1 MPHVSDLSSPN
12 AASPQV
18 VEYVQATA
26 GALAS
31 SFGLHFDF
39 WVIGDDDDDVVPVA
53 LGGASPTEGECLSAD
68 RRPHAAC
75 PRCLAPP
82 ELAAWARQAEQPLVR
97 QSGADRIWVALP
109 LGEVAGRPVLATTFF
124 EGMPADAVRLLA
136 QVMLD
141 DLQLRQQLQR
151 YREDLDVCA
160 AQIGNDFEELTFL
173 RTLADHLDVSDPSH
187 GTWHVAQMVLPLLA
201 SVIRAESLVLV
212 SAERDETTGELRV
225 GQPVM
230 WVGPRRLD
238 DQACKRFIER
248 FRQAAAV
255 QPAVRNRF
263 DESPEGREF
272 PGVRKFVLTSM
283 AKGDCVRGWLAAIN
297 HVRRPAGSQ
306 EPLLALSQ
314 YEFGTVEA
322 SLLSSVASMLATH
335 VRNVELFREKEA
347 ILVGVV
353 RAMVSAIDAKDPY
366 TCGHSERVALV
377 ARRIAQEMGL
387 PEEACEQIYL
397 SGLMHDLGK
406 LGVADAVLRKNGP
419 LTEEEWNQVR
429 PHPERGWA
437 ILQGVQQ
444 LEYLIPGVLHH
455 HEQYDGRGY
464 PDGLAGEQIPLAAR
478 ILAVADAYDAMAS
491 DRPYRKGMP
500 HERVE
505 RILREGAKTQWDPAV
520 VEAFF
525 RALDDIRRIW
535 AGYRQPPP
543 PRRTPSADG
552 RRSSGFTLVELVVAA
567 LVLGILAAAAVP
579 RFAHALA
586 RQRAEAAARRVV
598 ADLEWARREAS
609 FKAARQTV
617 SFHPSS
623 HCYCIAPGP
632 EDMDRRSGPYVV
644 SLAEPP
650 YEVRLVSAEAGG
662 DSDIVFDPSG
672 TPDTGATILLESGAY
687 QATVSLSADTAPA
700 TYQVGPKPAGG

>member
-1 MPHVSDLSSPN
+1 MPEVSGLSN
-12 AASPQV
+12 YAAVSPQIA
-18 VEYVQATA
+18 EYVRTTA
-26 GALAS
+26 DVLAS
-31 SFGLHFDF
+31 AFGLHFDF
-39 WVIGDDDDDVVPVA
+39 WVVGDDTVIPVMPPGEAGNAVPLPPV
-53 LGGASPTEGECLSAD
+53 D
-68 RRPHAAC
+68 HWPHAAC
-75 PRCLAPP
+75 PERVAAPDLAVF
-82 ELAAWARQAEQPLVR
+82 LRQAEDPLVR
-97 QSGADRIWVALP
+97 QTEANRVWVGLP
-109 LGEVAGRPVLATTFF
+109 LGEVAGWPLLATTVF
-124 EGMPADAVRLLA
+124 EAMPADAVRLLA
-136 QVMLD
+136 QVVWD
-141 DLQLRQQLQR
+141 DLRLRQELER
-151 YREDLDVCA
+151 YRADLDVCA

-212 SAERDETTGELRV
+212 SAERDEPSGQVRV
-225 GQPVM
+225 GRPVI

-238 DQACKRFIER
+238 DQACQRFIER
-248 FRQAAAV
+248 FRQAAAG
-255 QPAVRNRF
+255 QPVVRNRF
-263 DESPEGREF
+263 HEAPEGREF
-272 PGVRKFVLTSM
+272 PGVRKFVLTSL

-387 PEEACEQIYL
+387 DEEACEQIYL

-419 LTEEEWNQVR
+419 LTEEEWNQIR

-437 ILQGVQQ
+437 ILQGVEQ
-444 LEYLIPGVLHH
+444 LGYLIPGVLHH

-464 PDGLAGEQIPLAAR
+464 PDGLAGDAIPLSAR
-478 ILAVADAYDAMAS
+478 ILAVADAYDAMVS

-500 HERVE
+500 QERVE
-505 RILREGAKTQWDPAV
+505 RILREGAGSQWDPAV
-520 VEAFF
+520 VDAFF
-525 RALDDIRRIW
+525 RALEDIRRIW
-535 AGYRQPPP
+535 TGYQPPPP
-543 PRRTPSADG
+543 PRRTPSPNG
-552 RRSSGFTLVELVVAA
+552 RRSSGFSIVELVIAV

-579 RFAHALA
+579 RFADALA
-586 RQRAEAAARRVV
+586 RQRVEAAARRVV

-609 FKAARQTV
+609 FHAAKQTV
-617 SFHPSS
+617 SFRAGS
-623 HCYCIAPGP
+623 HRYCIAPGP
-632 EDMDRRSGPYVV
+632 KNLDRRSRPYVV
-644 SLAEPP
+644 SLADAP
-650 YEVRLVSAEAGG
+650 YEVHLASAEAGG
-662 DSDIVFDPSG
+662 DSDVVFDPG
-672 TPDTGATILLESGAY
+672 GAPDSAATIVLEAGVY
-687 QATVSLSADTAPA
+687 RATVTLSADTMPA
-700 TYQVGPKPAGG
+700 TYQIGPKPAGG

>member
-1 MPHVSDLSSPN
+1 MPEVSDLSSPD
-12 AASPQV
+12 AVSPEV
-18 VEYVQATA
+18 AEHVQATA
-26 GALAS
+26 AVLAS
-31 SFGLHFDF
+31 AFGLHFDF
-39 WVIGDDDDDVVPVA
+39 WVVGQEDVVFVGTEP
-53 LGGASPTEGECLSAD
+53 ASATE
-68 RRPHAAC
+68 AAFPLAQC
-75 PRCLAPP
+75 WAQAASSGCLAGP
-82 ELAAWARQAEQPLVR
+82 ELAALLRQAEEPLVR
-97 QSGADRIWVALP
+97 QIAADRVWVALP
-109 LGEVAGRPVLATTFF
+109 LGEVAGRPILATTFF
-124 EGMPADAVRLLA
+124 EGLPADAVRLLA
-136 QVMLD
+136 QVVLD
-141 DLQLRQQLQR
+141 DLRLRRQLQR

-212 SAERDETTGELRV
+212 SAQRDEATGEV
-225 GQPVM
+225 CAGEPVM

-238 DQACKRFIER
+238 DQACRRFIER
-248 FRQAAAV
+248 FRQAALD
-255 QPAVRNRF
+255 QPVVRNRF
-263 DESPEGREF
+263 DEAPEGREF
-272 PGVRKFVLTSM
+272 PGVRKFVLTSL

-297 HVRRPAGSQ
+297 HVRRPAGTQ

-387 PEEACEQIYL
+387 PDEACEQIYL

-419 LTEEEWNQVR
+419 LNEEEWNQVR

-437 ILQGVQQ
+437 ILQGVEQ
-444 LEYLIPGVLHH
+444 LGYLIPGVLHH

-478 ILAVADAYDAMAS
+478 ILAVADAYDAMVS

-505 RILREGAKTQWDPAV
+505 RILREGARTQWDPVV

-525 RALDDIRRIW
+525 RALNDIRRIW
-535 AGYRQPPP
+535 TGYRAPPP
-543 PRRTPSADG
+543 PRRTPPNG
-552 RRSSGFTLVELVVAA
+552 RRSAGFTLVELVVAA

-579 RFAHALA
+579 RFAQALA

-617 SFHPSS
+617 AFHPGS

-644 SLAEPP
+644 FLAQSP

-672 TPDTGATILLESGAY
+672 TPDTAATILLESGAY
-687 QATVSLSADTAPA
+687 QATVTLNADTAPA
-700 TYQVGPKPAGG
+700 TYQVGLRPAGG

>member
-1 MPHVSDLSSPN
+1 M
-12 AASPQV
+12 A
-18 VEYVQATA
+18 ET
-26 GALAS
+26 LAS
-31 SFGLHFDF
+31 AFGLHFDF
-39 WVIGDDDDDVVPVA
+39 WVIGEDGVFPVPAEAQEVA
-53 LGGASPTEGECLSAD
+53 PAEGFRA
-68 RRPHAAC
+68 PQGFQAAC
-75 PRCLAPP
+75 AEPPKTPDLVCLLSQT
-82 ELAAWARQAEQPLVR
+82 EEPLVR
-97 QSGADRIWVALP
+97 TADPDRLWVALP
-109 LGEVAGRPVLATTFF
+109 LGEVGGQRLLATTVFQ
-124 EGMPADAVRLLA
+124 GMPEDAVRLLA
-136 QVMLD
+136 QVIWD
-141 DLQLRQQLQR
+141 DLRLRQQLQR

-187 GTWHVAQMVLPLLA
+187 GMWHVAEMVLPLLA

-212 SAERDETTGELRV
+212 SAEREQAAGEVRV
-225 GQPVM
+225 GQPVI

-238 DQACKRFIER
+238 EEACRRFIER
-248 FRQAAAV
+248 FRNLAAG
-255 QPAVRNRF
+255 QPVVRNHF
-263 DESPEGREF
+263 DATPEGREF
-272 PGVRKFVLTSM
+272 PGVRKFVLTSV

-297 HVRRPAGSQ
+297 HVRRPTGTQ

-387 PEEACEQIYL
+387 DEEACEQIYL

-406 LGVADAVLRKNGP
+406 LGVADAVLRKAGP
-419 LTEEEWNQVR
+419 LTEEEWNAIR

-437 ILQGVQQ
+437 ILQGVEQ
-444 LEYLIPGVLHH
+444 LGYLIPGVLHH

-464 PDGLAGEQIPLAAR
+464 PDGLAGDAIPLSAR

-500 HERVE
+500 QERVE
-505 RILREGAKTQWDPAV
+505 RILREGAGTQWDPVV

-535 AGYRQPPP
+535 TGYKPPP
-543 PRRTPSADG
+543 PKRRNPTPRSPE
-552 RRSSGFTLVELVVAA
+552 RRGGGFTLVELVVAV

-579 RFAHALA
+579 RFADALC
-586 RQRAEAAARRVV
+586 RQRLDAAARRIV
-598 ADLEWARREAS
+598 ADLELARREAA
-609 FKAARQTV
+609 FHATKQTV
-617 SFHPSS
+617 SFHPGT
-623 HCYCIAPGP
+623 HNYAIAPGP
-632 EDMDRRSGPYVV
+632 KDLDRRSGPYVV
-644 SLAEPP
+644 RLAGTP
-650 YEVRLVSAEAGG
+650 YEVHLVSAGAGG
-662 DSDIVFDPSG
+662 DSDLVFDPLG
-672 TPDTGATILLESGAY
+672 TPDSSATVVLECGAY
-687 QATVSLSADTAPA
+687 RATVTLSAEGTPA
-700 TYQVGPKPAGG
+700 AYSIGPKPAGG